1 MLKLNETDYIAKG
14 NERVCYKH
22 PDNEDKL
29 VKVEYIAYK
38 DRNQNVIEKA
48 YYAYLE
54 KRKVSYIHITKFYG
68 AINTN
73 HGEGLIFE
81 YIKNFDN
88 TTPKT
93 FEDVIKEKQIP
104 KEEIDDLLNR
114 LRIYLEE
121 NGIVFGDPVLSNLAF
136 QKIAPSKFRLVIVDG
151 LGARR
156 VGLRFWLQMHS
167 NIYNKFR
174 IRKQWKKLMNRYSE
188 L

>member
-1 MLKLNETDYIAKG
+1 MLKLNELDYIAKG
-14 NERVCYKH
+14 AERRCYKH
-22 PDNEDKL
+22 PDDEDKL
-29 VKVEYIAYK
+29 VKVEYISYK
-38 DRNQNVIEKA
+38 DRNQNAIEKA
-48 YYAYLE
+48 YYSYLE
-54 KRKVSYIHITKFYG
+54 KRKVSYRHITKFYG
-68 AINTN
+68 TINTN
-73 HGEGLIFE
+73 YGLGLIFE
-81 YIKNFDN
+81 YVKNFDN

-93 FEDVIKEKQIP
+93 FENIIREKQIP
-104 KEEIDDLLNR
+104 KKEIDSLLSR

-121 NGIVFGDPVLSNLAF
+121 NGIVFGDPVLSNLVF

-167 NIYNKFR
+167 SIYNKLR